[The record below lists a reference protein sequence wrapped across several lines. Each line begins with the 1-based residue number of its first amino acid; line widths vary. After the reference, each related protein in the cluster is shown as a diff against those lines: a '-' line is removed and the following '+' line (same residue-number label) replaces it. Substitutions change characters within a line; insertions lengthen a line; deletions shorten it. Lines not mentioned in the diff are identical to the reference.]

1 MAPDARSLPALPLS
15 HLFTLSH
22 AEGLK
27 ALAPGEQMRLIGLE
41 DGKIPRKAPPLTQP
55 MDRVPG
61 HAWLLVLAAAVLVTV
76 ASAVPLAPP
85 LNETFSP
92 ALSQSLNPPSTVS
105 INPWTVAGQGAL
117 VVTGLL
123 LLLFVYRRRLYILF
137 WTAGWLLISASMF
150 LAGREELVNYY
161 TEMLTYGV
169 SQFLGLLSALFFV
182 ISADAY
188 PARPRIRRGYA
199 LVLIGVLLW
208 FALAPVAL
216 GKWTVFA
223 PGHVLIAGALAA
235 AGIGHLMLL
244 RQVRMLGAAVVG
256 ISLLLISVSHL
267 WVVLVVDTPTI
278 SGGAKTLGLS
288 LVLYLI
294 TALGMQLMT
303 FEDMTLEL
311 RRTNRRLESA
321 QSKLRRMVITDPL
334 TGCRNRRFFDEII
347 GRELQRHRRYEIPMS
362 VLFVDVD
369 RFKAINDTLGH
380 EAGDRVLREVAAF
393 LLSNIR
399 EADYVFRWGGDEFL
413 VLLSCGEE
421 EATRRGIA
429 LQSDFARYSA
439 AASLP
444 SGVGLSIGCAEVGP
458 GAQSIMALI
467 KIADERM
474 YENKRSLRE
483 SRSFSKRAGGS
494 R

>member
-1 MAPDARSLPALPLS
+1 
-15 HLFTLSH
+15 
-22 AEGLK
+22 
-27 ALAPGEQMRLIGLE
+27 
-41 DGKIPRKAPPLTQP
+41 

-85 LNETFSP
+85 LDATFAR
-92 ALSQSLNPPSTVS
+92 ALSQNLPYDAAVRV
-105 INPWTVAGQGAL
+105 NPWTVAGQGAL

-137 WTAGWLLISASMF
+137 WTGGWLLISASMF
-150 LAGREELVNYY
+150 LAGTHGRQLGNHY
-161 TEMLTYGV
+161 TIMLTYGV

-216 GKWTVFA
+216 GTWTVFA

-235 AGIGHLMLL
+235 AGVGHLILL

-256 ISLLLISVSHL
+256 ISLILISASHV
-267 WVVLVVDTPTI
+267 WIVLVVDAPI
-278 SGGAKTLGLS
+278 SAGGTKALGFS

-294 TALGMQLMT
+294 AALGMQLMT

-321 QSKLRRMVITDPL
+321 QGKLRRMVITDPL

-413 VLLSCGEE
+413 ILLSCAEE
-421 EATRRGIA
+421 EATRRGLA

-444 SGVGLSIGCAEVGP
+444 QGVGLSIGCAEVG
-458 GAQSIMALI
+458 AETDSIMSLI
-467 KIADERM
+467 KLADERM
-474 YENKRSLRE
+474 YENKRMLRE
-483 SRSFSKRAGGS
+483 SRPATKRAGARS
-494 R
+494 